1 MEEMET
7 LGPNAHH
14 TELNVL
20 KKQMDELLYKE
31 EIMWLQPS
39 RIAWLKEG
47 DRNTNYFHRKAGGRA
62 REIRSNS

>member
-1 MEEMET
+1 MEELET

-39 RIAWLKEG
+39 RIAWLKEAIE
-47 DRNTNYFHRKAGGRA
+47 TQIISTA
-62 REIRSNS
+62 RQVEGQEK

>member
-39 RIAWLKEG
+39 RIAWLKEAIE
-47 DRNTNYFHRKAGGRA
+47 TQIISTA
-62 REIRSNS
+62 RQVEGQEK